1 MVMER
6 FLPLL
11 LDVWRQACREPRID
25 LSAGAIAEVLRRR
38 LPCDRLLIRRLDAA
52 SERIETLAAVGTE
65 RDAALGPVPAPREL
79 GPWCLTGAVLRGPAA
94 AIRARFPGLLP
105 EGWSGAV
112 LCGGLALDDQ
122 ALGVLAIG
130 ADQSDAYRAEHE
142 PILAALCEPI
152 AVALRND
159 HQLRELKALRE
170 AAEAD
175 RRSLLARLDR
185 QDIADTIVGAR
196 TGLEGVMRDVDLVAR
211 SDAPVLILGETGT
224 GKEVVAR
231 AVHSRSGRSSGPF
244 LRVNCGAI
252 PPELADSELFGHER
266 GSFTGATARRQGW
279 FERADGG
286 TLFLDEIG
294 ELTPAVQVRL
304 LRILQDGTFERVGGQ
319 QPLHADV
326 RLIAATHQD
335 LQDMVAA
342 GRFRADLWYRIHVF
356 PIRLPPLR
364 ERPGDIPDLAS
375 HFARRAA
382 QRLSLMPQAPAA
394 GDIALLLAYPWP
406 GNVRELAAVME
417 RAAILGDGR
426 RLAVAEALGGGM
438 PSAAPLDPARAGTD
452 VQEAVRRSLATLDA
466 AARDH
471 IEAALAQCLGRVE
484 GPFGAA
490 RLLGINP
497 HTLRARMRRLGIDWG
512 RYRPHSEGPAGP
524 KRTG

>member
-1 MVMER
+1 MER
-6 FLPLL
+6 FIPLL

-25 LSAGAIAEVLRRR
+25 ISAGAIAEAVRGR
-38 LPCDRLLIRRLDAA
+38 LPCDRLLIRHLDPALGRL
-52 SERIETLAAVGTE
+52 ETLASVGTGPAGPIGATV
-65 RDAALGPVPAPREL
+65 AATAGDLA
-79 GPWCLTGAVLRGPAA
+79 PWCLTDGVLRGPAEA
-94 AIRARFPGLLP
+94 VRARLPGVVP
-105 EGWSGAV
+105 DPWTGAV
-112 LCGGLALDDQ
+112 LCGGLAFDDQ
-122 ALGVLAIG
+122 ALGILVLG
-130 ADQSDAYRAEHE
+130 ADPPGTYSADHE
-142 PILAALCEPI
+142 PILRALCEPI

-185 QDIADTIVGAR
+185 QDIADTIVGER
-196 TGLEGVMRDVDLVAR
+196 SGLEAVMRDVALVAR

-231 AVHSRSGRSSGPF
+231 AVHGRSGRAAGPF

-266 GSFTGATARRQGW
+266 GSFTGATTRRQGW

-286 TLFLDEIG
+286 TLFLDEVG

-304 LRILQDGTFERVGGQ
+304 LRILQDGSFERVGGQ

-335 LQDMVAA
+335 LQAMVAA

-364 ERPGDIPDLAS
+364 DRPGDIPALAL

-382 QRLSLMPQAPAA
+382 QRLGLMPQAAA
-394 GDIALLLAYPWP
+394 AEDVALLLAYPWP

-417 RAAILGDGR
+417 RAAILGEGR
-426 RLAVAEALGGGM
+426 RLAVAEALGGGAL
-438 PSAAPLDPARAGTD
+438 PAAVAPLPRTSPAALPEAGP
-452 VQEAVRRSLATLDA
+452 ALATLDA
-466 AARDH
+466 ATRAH
-471 IEAALAQCLGRVE
+471 IEVALAQCLGRIE

-497 HTLRARMRRLGIDWG
+497 HTLRARMRRLEIDWRRFRPDSGG
-512 RYRPHSEGPAGP
+512 REGP
-524 KRTG
+524 

>member
-1 MVMER
+1 MER

-25 LSAGAIAEVLRRR
+25 LSAGAIAEVIRRR
-38 LPCDRLLIRRLDAA
+38 LPCDHLVIRRLDPAV
-52 SERIETLAAVGTE
+52 ERIETLAAVGRE
-65 RDAALGPVPAPREL
+65 PAAAIGPAPAPRQL
-79 GPWCLTGAVLRGPAA
+79 GPWCLTGAVLRGPAE
-94 AIRARFPGLLP
+94 AIRRRLPGVLP
-105 EGWSGAV
+105 DAWTGTV
-112 LCGGLALDDQ
+112 LCGGLAFEDQ

-130 ADQSDAYRAEHE
+130 TNHTDAYLTEHE

-159 HQLRELKALRE
+159 YQLRELQSLRE

-185 QDIADTIVGAR
+185 QDIADTIVGER
-196 TGLEGVMRDVDLVAR
+196 SGLEGVMHDVDLVAR
-211 SDAPVLILGETGT
+211 SGAPVLILGETGT

-231 AVHSRSGRSSGPF
+231 AVHSRSGRAAGPF

-304 LRILQDGTFERVGGQ
+304 LRILQDGSFERVGGQ

-326 RLIAATHQD
+326 RLVAATHQD
-335 LQDMVAA
+335 LHAMVAA

-364 ERPGDIPDLAS
+364 DRPGDIPALAL

-382 QRLSLMPQAPAA
+382 QRLGLMPQSPGAP
-394 GDIALLLAYPWP
+394 DIALLLAYPWP
-406 GNVRELAAVME
+406 GNVRELASVME

-426 RLAVAEALGGGM
+426 RLAVAEALGGGALPATALPLAQ
-438 PSAAPLDPARAGTD
+438 PSPAALPEAGPA
-452 VQEAVRRSLATLDA
+452 LATLDT
-466 AARDH
+466 AARAH
-471 IEAALAQCLGRVE
+471 IEAALAQCLGRIE

-497 HTLRARMRRLGIDWG
+497 HTLRARMRRLRIDWG
-512 RYRPHSEGPAGP
+512 RFRRDSQGQAGP
-524 KRTG
+524 PRRA

>member
-1 MVMER
+1 MDR

-25 LSAGAIAEVLRRR
+25 LSAGAIAEVVRAR
-38 LPCDRLLIRRLDAA
+38 LPCDRLLIRRLDPGLD
-52 SERIETLAAVGTE
+52 RIETLAAIGTE
-65 RDAALGPVPAPREL
+65 PGGGIESAPARREL
-79 GPWCLTGAVLRGPAA
+79 GPWCLTGSVLRGPAEVV
-94 AIRARFPGLLP
+94 RQRLPGVLP
-105 EGWSGAV
+105 DAWSGAV
-112 LCGGLALDDQ
+112 LCGGLAFDDQ
-122 ALGVLAIG
+122 ALGVLVIG
-130 ADQSDAYRAEHE
+130 ADQTDAYRPEHE

-185 QDIADTIVGAR
+185 QDIADTIVGER
-196 TGLEGVMRDVDLVAR
+196 SGLEGVMRDVDLVAR

-231 AVHSRSGRSSGPF
+231 AVHGRSARSAGPF

-252 PPELADSELFGHER
+252 PPELVDSELFGHER

-319 QPLHADV
+319 QPQHADV

-335 LQDMVAA
+335 LQAMVAA

-364 ERPGDIPDLAS
+364 ERPEDIPALAL
-375 HFARRAA
+375 HFALRAA
-382 QRLSLMPQAPAA
+382 QRLGLRPRAPEPP
-394 GDIALLLAYPWP
+394 DIALLAAYLWP

-426 RLAVAEALGGGM
+426 RLAVAEALGGGV
-438 PSAAPLDPARAGTD
+438 PPAASRAPVAPDLSVQPATAQGI
-452 VQEAVRRSLATLDA
+452 ATLDRA
-466 AARDH
+466 TRAH
-471 IEAALAQCLGRVE
+471 IEAALAQCLGRIE

-490 RLLGINP
+490 KVLGINP

-512 RYRPHSEGPAGP
+512 RFRAPSAG
-524 KRTG
+524 